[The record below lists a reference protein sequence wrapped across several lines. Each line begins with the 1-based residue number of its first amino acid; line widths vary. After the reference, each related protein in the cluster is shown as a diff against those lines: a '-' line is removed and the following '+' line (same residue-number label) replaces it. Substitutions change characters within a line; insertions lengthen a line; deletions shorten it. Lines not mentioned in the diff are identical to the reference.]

1 MMTEE
6 DFKDYFSKQFR
17 RTSSFVSGLTL
28 GFFDAL
34 IVMLCIGAAFFTV
47 NFIDH
52 SLINFRSFVT
62 YSIYL
67 PLILVVFYAANLYPG
82 ILMAPAEEVKRFA
95 ICSFFSFMGIA
106 ISVNVETD
114 ERLPISIALVM
125 AGIFATIAL
134 PLGREI
140 ARRILSKQ
148 QWWGV
153 PAVIYTTGNKAE
165 AIITRLQKRADLGY
179 RPAIIIDSSAEK
191 SGDYNGIPVFPP
203 TPRIHEIIRELN
215 IKVAILCE
223 FGKDISLIMSMYR
236 YTVMIPRQQNPFT
249 SLRDFGGILGYSST
263 HNLTKPSSLF
273 AKRIVDL
280 LILLIMSPLVIPV
293 VIVVSLIVKIT
304 SPGPI
309 FYGHKRVGKDGK
321 EFKCWKFRSM
331 VINADKMLDKI
342 LAEHPEMR
350 EEWERDRKFTNDPRV
365 TKIGKILRK
374 TSIDE
379 LPQLWNVF
387 VGEMSFIGPRPVT
400 EPELAKYGDKV
411 PLILSVSPGL
421 SGMWQ
426 ISGRSA
432 TGYEERINLDSYYIQ
447 NWSIWLD
454 LWIILKTA
462 WVVLKGKGAY

>member
-1 MMTEE
+1 MTEE
-6 DFKDYFSKQFR
+6 EFKEFFAQKYK
-17 RTSSFVSGLTL
+17 RTSSFVSGVTL

-34 IVMLCIGAAFFTV
+34 IVMLCIGAAFFIV
-47 NFIDH
+47 NWIDH

-95 ICSFFSFMGIA
+95 ICAFFSFMGIA
-106 ISVNVETD
+106 MSVSVETD
-114 ERLPISIALVM
+114 ERLPISIALVI
-125 AGIFATIAL
+125 AGIFATVAL

-140 ARRILSKQ
+140 ARHILSQ
-148 QWWGV
+148 QNWWGV
-153 PAVIYTTGNKAE
+153 PAVIYTDGNKAKT
-165 AIITRLQKRADLGY
+165 IIDRLQKRADLGY
-179 RPAIIIDSSAEK
+179 RPSIIIDSSAK
-191 SGDYNGIPVFPP
+191 SWYSYQNIPVFPP
-203 TPRIHEIIRELN
+203 TQEIHDIIKSLN

-223 FGKDISLIMSMYR
+223 YAGNTSRVMAMYR
-236 YTVMIPRQQNPFT
+236 YTIMIPQEQNSFT
-249 SLRDFGGILGYSST
+249 SLRDFGGILGYSTT
-263 HNLTKPSSLF
+263 HNLTKPGSLF
-273 AKRIVDL
+273 VKRVVDIA
-280 LILLIMSPLVIPV
+280 ILLVMSPLVLPV
-293 VIVVSLIVKIT
+293 VFIVALIVKIT

-342 LAEHPEMR
+342 LADHPEMR

-400 EPELAKYGDKV
+400 EPELAKYGDKT
-411 PLILSVSPGL
+411 PLILSVLPGL

-462 WVVLKGKGAY
+462 WVVFKGKGAY

>member
-1 MMTEE
+1 MTVQE
-6 DFKDYFSKQFR
+6 FKEIFPQKYK
-17 RTSSFVSGLTL
+17 RTSSFVSGLML

-34 IVMLCIGAAFFTV
+34 TVMLCIGAAFFIV
-47 NFIDH
+47 NWIDH
-52 SLINFRSFVT
+52 SLINFRSFIT

-67 PLILVVFYAANLYPG
+67 PLIIIVFYAANLYPG
-82 ILMAPAEEVKRFA
+82 ILMAPSEEVKRFA
-95 ICSFFSFMGIA
+95 ICAFLSFMGIA
-106 ISVNVETD
+106 MSVSVETD
-114 ERLPISIALVM
+114 ERMPISIALM
-125 AGIFATIAL
+125 IAGVFATVCL
-134 PLGREI
+134 PLGREFS
-140 ARRILSKQ
+140 RHVFGKQ
-148 QWWGV
+148 KWWGV
-153 PAVIYTTGNKAE
+153 PAVIYTNGEKAKP
-165 AIITRLQKRADLGY
+165 IIDRLQNRPDLGY
-179 RPAIIIDSSAEK
+179 RPAIIIDSNAQTVSE
-191 SGDYNGIPVFPP
+191 YMGIPVFPP
-203 TPRIHEIIRELN
+203 SSELHDIIDDLN

-223 FGKDISLIMSMYR
+223 YGENTERIMSMYR
-236 YTVMIPRQQNPFT
+236 YTIMIPHEQNQFT
-249 SLRDFGGILGYSST
+249 ALRDFGGILGYSTT
-263 HNLTKPSSLF
+263 HNLTKPSSLLV
-273 AKRIVDL
+273 KRIIDL
-280 LILLIMSPLVIPV
+280 LILLVMSPIVVPV
-293 VIVVSLIVKIT
+293 SFVVAVIVKLT

-350 EEWERDRKFTNDPRV
+350 EEWERDRKFANDPRV

-379 LPQLWNVF
+379 LPQLWNVL

-400 EPELAKYGDKV
+400 EPELARYGDKKE
-411 PLILSVSPGL
+411 LILSVLPGL

-432 TGYEERINLDSYYIQ
+432 TGYEERVNLDLYYIQ
-447 NWSIWLD
+447 NWSVWLD

>member
-1 MMTEE
+1 MTEE
-6 DFKDYFSKQFR
+6 EFKEYFPSKYK
-17 RTSSFVSGLTL
+17 RTSSFVSGVTL

-34 IVMLCIGAAFFTV
+34 IVMLCIGAAFFLV
-47 NFIDH
+47 NWIDH

-67 PLILVVFYAANLYPG
+67 PMIIVVFYVSNLYPG

-95 ICSFFSFMGIA
+95 LCSFLSFMGIA
-106 ISVNVETD
+106 MSVGVETD
-114 ERLPISIALVM
+114 ERWPISIALM
-125 AGIFATIAL
+125 IAGVFATICL
-134 PLGREI
+134 PLGREVSRHI
-140 ARRILSKQ
+140 FSKQ
-148 QWWGV
+148 SWWGV
-153 PAVIYTTGNKAE
+153 PAVIYTDGNKAK
-165 AIITRLQKRADLGY
+165 AIIDRLKKRADLGY
-179 RPAIIIDSSAEK
+179 RPAIIIDSTATESYFYE
-191 SGDYNGIPVFPP
+191 DIPVFPP
-203 TPRIHEIIRELN
+203 TESIHSIIKNFN
-215 IKVAILCE
+215 IKVAIICE
-223 FGKDISLIMSMYR
+223 YTGNMDKVMSMYR
-236 YTVMIPRQQNPFT
+236 YTIMIPQVQNSFT
-249 SLRDFGGILGYSST
+249 ALRDFGGILGYSST
-263 HNLTKPSSLF
+263 HNLTKQSSLLV
-273 AKRIVDL
+273 KRIIDIA
-280 LILLIMSPLVIPV
+280 ILLVMSPLVVPV
-293 VIVVSLIVKIT
+293 VIVVSIIVKIS

-309 FYGHKRVGKDGK
+309 FYGHRRVGKDGK

-365 TKIGKILRK
+365 TKIGKVLRK

-400 EPELAKYGDKV
+400 EPELKKYGDKTS
-411 PLILSVSPGL
+411 LILSVLPGL

-447 NWSIWLD
+447 NWSVWLD
-454 LWIILKTA
+454 LWIILKTV